1 MSLFSYHPVSVSHVS
16 VFLSSCIY
24 VSCHCIL
31 TTLYLSLMSFYSYH
45 SVSMFQVSV
54 FLSPCN
60 CLMSVYSY
68 HPVSMSHVSAFLS
81 PCIYVSCQCILIT
94 LYLCPMTVDSYHPV
108 SVSHVGVF
116 VSPCIYVS
124 CQCILITLYLS
135 HVNAFL
141 SFCIYV
147 SCQCILITQYL
158 CLSVYSYHPV
168 SMSHARVFSFAI
180 FTVIW
185 PILGQTRVVILSPG
199 SRSVLQKLTFP
210 QPVKILPA
218 LYPIR

>member
-1 MSLFSYHPVSVSHVS
+1 MSHVNVFLLLCIRVSYQCILITLLYLCLMSLFSYHPVSVSHVS

-81 PCIYVSCQCILIT
+81 PCIYVSCQSIFFRNFYSNLANSGTDSSCNTISREQIRFAEANISPTSQDIACPLSNPVMHIRILQNLPSSGTQKPNTAIT
-94 LYLCPMTVDSYHPV
+94 HPI
-108 SVSHVGVF
+108 S
-116 VSPCIYVS
+116 
-124 CQCILITLYLS
+124 
-135 HVNAFL
+135 
-141 SFCIYV
+141 
-147 SCQCILITQYL
+147 
-158 CLSVYSYHPV
+158 
-168 SMSHARVFSFAI
+168 
-180 FTVIW
+180 
-185 PILGQTRVVILSPG
+185 
-199 SRSVLQKLTFP
+199 
-210 QPVKILPA
+210 
-218 LYPIR
+218 